1 MKVRSEVQVPI
12 KKLYFFGVVS
22 LRSRRG
28 STLLRFIEEKMSTS
42 LVFCHFVNFFVPF
55 FLG

>member
-42 LVFCHFVNFFVPF
+42 LVFVI
-55 FLG
+55 L